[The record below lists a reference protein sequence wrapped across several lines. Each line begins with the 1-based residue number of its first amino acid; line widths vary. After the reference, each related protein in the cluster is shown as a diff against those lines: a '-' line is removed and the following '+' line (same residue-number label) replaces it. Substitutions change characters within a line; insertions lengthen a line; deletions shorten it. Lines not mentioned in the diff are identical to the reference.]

1 MAAGRAI
8 YLRSSGL
15 PAQAISAGP
24 AATPLGRA
32 GSRGFRSGLQAAS
45 AAEVKADSWCPRQAD
60 AMSDLLQNGRSSRRL
75 RTDEP
80 PKSSYSGEGLGALDP
95 HTAIA
100 GLRAPRLSAL
110 RGRSLALT
118 RFAGHFAA

>member
-1 MAAGRAI
+1 VHEGNTQDQQTLPGALAAVSERFGIERVVFVGDRGMITQAHAET
-8 YLRSSGL
+8 LREQGVEF
-15 PAQAISAGP
+15 ISA
-24 AATPLGRA
+24 L
-32 GSRGFRSGLQAAS
+32 
-45 AAEVKADSWCPRQAD
+45 K
-60 AMSDLLQNGRSSRRL
+60 SDLLQNGRSSRRL